1 LNLTNSNA
9 AFFSRIYVFSCFLFL
24 QLSVNPLTTA
34 QMIAGD
40 SLQTKEMIE
49 FPGTHIF
56 THITDGADCPV
67 DTAGAPKSLQ
77 ALSVLKESLKICHLY
92 YIFVG
97 VSVLSKL
104 SGCFLAIL
112 VALVGTQMCFN

>member
-1 LNLTNSNA
+1 M
-9 AFFSRIYVFSCFLFL
+9 
-24 QLSVNPLTTA
+24 NPSKTA

-49 FPGTHIF
+49 FLCTHIF
-56 THITDGADCPV
+56 TRISDGADCPV

-77 ALSVLKESLKICHLY
+77 VLCVLKESLKMCQLH

-104 SGCFLAIL
+104 SGCFLVIL
-112 VALVGTQMCFN
+112 VVLVGT